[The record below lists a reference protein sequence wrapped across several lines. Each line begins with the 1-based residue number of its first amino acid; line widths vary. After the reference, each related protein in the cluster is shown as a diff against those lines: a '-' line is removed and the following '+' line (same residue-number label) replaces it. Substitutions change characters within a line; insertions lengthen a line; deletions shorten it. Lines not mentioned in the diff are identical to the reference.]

1 MNLRYTLPM
10 PSPTNSPIG
19 VFDSGVG
26 GISVLRAIREQMPG
40 EWIIYTRIYSGL
52 KLQSAARMSDMR
64 T

>member
-1 MNLRYTLPM
+1 M
-10 PSPTNSPIG
+10 PSLTNLPIG